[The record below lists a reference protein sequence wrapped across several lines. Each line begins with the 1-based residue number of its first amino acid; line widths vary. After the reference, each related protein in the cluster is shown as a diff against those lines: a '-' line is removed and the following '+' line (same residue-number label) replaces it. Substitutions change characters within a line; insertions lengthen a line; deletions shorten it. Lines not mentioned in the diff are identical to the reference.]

1 MEVGSRRPGQRWNTR
16 LPDSDTPGR
25 LSRKMYE
32 PEEESERKVAACDG
46 TTDFPVLAQP
56 KRSQIIDLI
65 ALLHERKI
73 TLNEADD
80 TFCNATAQIPVAEAD
95 PERWAA
101 PLGLSRHEAR
111 TITHVAGLDDVMLFR
126 YQGWPTFCADCNL
139 LLDYETD
146 DWRCDV
152 DNDGKFCLLHTD
164 CWLGDGPIRS
174 EWYFALHA
182 LERAGVSAEEIRAV
196 LGSSPPKTD
205 R

>member
-1 MEVGSRRPGQRWNTR
+1 MNRSWKSAVDALASVGIHGNQFRTLLADSPGK
-16 LPDSDTPGR
+16 L
-25 LSRKMYE
+25 YE
-32 PEEESERKVAACDG
+32 PEEESERKVAACDD

-56 KRSQIIDLI
+56 KRSQIVDLI
-65 ALLHERKI
+65 ALLHEDKI

-80 TFCNATAQIPVAEAD
+80 TICNATAQIPVVEAD

-111 TITHVAGLDDVMLFR
+111 TITHVAGRDGVMLFR

-164 CWLGDGPIRS
+164 CWL
-174 EWYFALHA
+174 
-182 LERAGVSAEEIRAV
+182 V
-196 LGSSPPKTD
+196 LQPHIDKIGFL
-205 R
+205 RR